1 MVYKLKKS
9 NQINNNQISQIMK
22 SQAPTI
28 RKLNNS
34 TSKSKKETTNTH
46 PTFAAINDRSVHHRL
61 NLAAST
67 TNQRTQHVNVAA
79 TRRSNKPSTGSLHPY
94 DAAAAN
100 LTPPTR
106 P

>member
-1 MVYKLKKS
+1 MIYKFFFKKKT
-9 NQINNNQISQIMK
+9 NQISQIMK

-28 RKLNNS
+28 RKLNNNS

-46 PTFAAINDRSVHHRL
+46 PTFAAINDRSIHHRL

-94 DAAAAN
+94 DAVAAN